1 MAHTHSHREPAGGG
15 SGQAK
20 PREQSE
26 AGGSY
31 PHPRCERG
39 RPLEQLFGSAGV
51 RQVWAQVC
59 RLLVPMP
66 EALLEGCADTS
77 PATVPL
83 GTIR

>member
-31 PHPRCERG
+31 PHPRCEP
-39 RPLEQLFGSAGV
+39 RPAFRAALWVRWCAAGV
-51 RQVWAQVC
+51 GAGVQA
-59 RLLVPMP
+59 P
-66 EALLEGCADTS
+66 
-77 PATVPL
+77 
-83 GTIR
+83 GTDARSSS

>member
-1 MAHTHSHREPAGGG
+1 MAVVGR
-15 SGQAK
+15 
-20 PREQSE
+20 QSR
-26 AGGSY
+26 ANRVRRAVLTRIRGAS
-31 PHPRCERG
+31 RG